1 MIHSDSFLATGNQDK
16 KNILV
21 SRSAFGTLLLLV
33 FLDNIGFA
41 IVVPYL
47 YFYLLTLGSSPVTY
61 GLLLASYSLLSF
73 IFTPIVARISDRFG
87 RRKILLAALGVSSL
101 SYFIFGSAQT
111 MWILFVG
118 RMLSGTTA
126 ATVPVAQAYVADVT
140 TKNERIKY
148 LGYLGAAA
156 GLAFIL
162 GPAIGGTLSSLLG
175 YALPSFLA
183 SALAFANLV
192 LAYFLLPEPTLFRDP
207 EKTKISLAPLLDV
220 LKQKQILLLLSI
232 YFLFF
237 MSFILLQTAISPWLQ
252 QIFGFG
258 SLETGLLFFF
268 GGSINV
274 FTQAILLPKLNKRKN
289 RLKLIVYSI
298 TILTIGL
305 LAMTIVQNVVLLLAI
320 EALIFFS
327 IGILYVT
334 LNTLISINTSDEA
347 QGGTLGLAWAAAAL
361 AQTIAPII
369 ATTVFSF
376 GVYVGY
382 DGLVFAVSAL
392 IATTA
397 LPLALSLRIYPKT
410 VS

>member
-148 LGYLGAAA
+148 LRI
-156 GLAFIL
+156 FRCSCWSRFH
-162 GPAIGGTLSSLLG
+162 IGSSNWRN
-175 YALPSFLA
+175 S
-183 SALAFANLV
+183 
-192 LAYFLLPEPTLFRDP
+192 
-207 EKTKISLAPLLDV
+207 
-220 LKQKQILLLLSI
+220 Q
-232 YFLFF
+232 
-237 MSFILLQTAISPWLQ
+237 
-252 QIFGFG
+252 
-258 SLETGLLFFF
+258 
-268 GGSINV
+268 
-274 FTQAILLPKLNKRKN
+274 
-289 RLKLIVYSI
+289 
-298 TILTIGL
+298 
-305 LAMTIVQNVVLLLAI
+305 
-320 EALIFFS
+320 
-327 IGILYVT
+327 
-334 LNTLISINTSDEA
+334 
-347 QGGTLGLAWAAAAL
+347 
-361 AQTIAPII
+361 
-369 ATTVFSF
+369 
-376 GVYVGY
+376 
-382 DGLVFAVSAL
+382 
-392 IATTA
+392 
-397 LPLALSLRIYPKT
+397 
-410 VS
+410 